1 MNGRQ
6 FTRAEVAARREAER
20 GARQERWEQIELPR
34 WKAEVRA
41 ETERRGL
48 AGFMNDTR
56 WQALIEAVHADLPFP
71 PGFQLKP
78 VTGEADPEPDTTALT
93 YWGAWDELQPFFAVE
108 WLRVVPR
115 CRKPRGQL
123 LADEIVDC
131 TDAFR
136 ALLQRLRI
144 PFREDVA
151 GTFWIY
157 GYAASDPATLTPPS
171 ETPT

>member
-1 MNGRQ
+1 MTAADQ
-6 FTRAEVAARREAER
+6 AARREADRLARER
-20 GARQERWEQIELPR
+20 RWEEVERPR
-34 WKAEVRA
+34 WKAEVQA
-41 ETERRGL
+41 ELERRGL

-56 WQALIEAVHADLPFP
+56 WRVLIEGVYADLPFP

-78 VTGEADPEPDTTALT
+78 VTGEPDPEPNTRALA
-93 YWGAWDELQPFFAVE
+93 YWGSWDELQPFFALE

-115 CRKPRGQL
+115 YRSHRGQL
-123 LADEIVDC
+123 VADEIVDC

-144 PFREDVA
+144 PFREDA
-151 GTFWIY
+151 ARTFWIF
-157 GYAASDPATLTPPS
+157 GYAPADPATLTLPP